1 MGDDAQTAA
10 LELRELVADLKHDL
24 AKYVA
29 WRSAN
34 YGDDAWQG
42 ALTDEFATALQADVL
57 RTKGDLCAW
66 QVWDAARPGLGDPL
80 PHPQLREVEAAVAV
94 LRRHEKALRAGGEPL
109 AAVRAEIRDAQQTIR
124 SQLGSLHR
132 TLAAG

>member
-1 MGDDAQTAA
+1 MGDEAQTRSQ
-10 LELRELVADLKHDL
+10 LRELVADLKHDL

-34 YGDDAWQG
+34 YGDDAWLG
-42 ALTDEFATALQADVL
+42 PLTDEFAAALQDDVL
-57 RTKGDLCAW
+57 RTKGDLSAW

-80 PHPQLREVEAAVAV
+80 PHPLLRQVHEAVAV
-94 LRRHEKALRAGGEPL
+94 LRSHEMALRGGGEPL
-109 AAVRAEIRDAQQTIR
+109 AAVRGAIRAAQQSIR
-124 SQLGSLHR
+124 SQLRELHR

>member
-1 MGDDAQTAA
+1 MDDDQQTG

-34 YGDDAWQG
+34 YGDDAWEG
-42 ALTDEFATALQADVL
+42 PLTDEFAAALQDDVL
-57 RTKGDLCAW
+57 RTKGNLSAW

-80 PHPQLREVEAAVAV
+80 PYPHLREIDEAVEL
-94 LRRHEKALRAGGEPL
+94 LRSHETALRAGGEPL
-109 AAVRAEIRDAQQTIR
+109 AAIRGTVREAQQSIR
-124 SQLGSLHR
+124 SQLRELHR